1 MTLTP
6 MGTEA
11 SGHRSEENE
20 DTQDSVYNYSN
31 TVKKKKNNRGYLISK
46 LSNTGLIVTHHFD
59 VDWHFNAC
67 NDKNFQVKYF

>member
-11 SGHRSEENE
+11 SGHRREENE

-31 TVKKKKNNRGYLISK
+31 TVKKKKI
-46 LSNTGLIVTHHFD
+46 IVD
-59 VDWHFNAC
+59 I
-67 NDKNFQVKYF
+67 

>member
-31 TVKKKKNNRGYLISK
+31 TVKKKKI
-46 LSNTGLIVTHHFD
+46 IVD
-59 VDWHFNAC
+59 I
-67 NDKNFQVKYF
+67 